1 MESTTLST
9 FGATAVILNKS
20 ESRSRIFTKGVLGR
34 LVRVLPVVVLLFSP
48 LILFGPLIFAHV
60 NVSTQ
65 HNDVAR
71 TGANLNETILTPSN
85 VNTKQFGMLF
95 KRVVDDQ
102 VYGQPL
108 IATNIEIK
116 GGMHDVVYVTTVN
129 NSVYAFDA
137 NDSSSVTPFWHVN
150 FGVPP
155 NLYDGKFGC
164 MDMNGNMGIIGSP
177 VIDPVSGTLYVVAS
191 TKVGNGFNQRLHALD
206 LATGADRSNSPVTI
220 TAPEFDSLMES
231 QRPALLLSNNRIYV
245 GYASHCDKGPY
256 HGFLIGYDAKSL
268 HQIGLFN
275 TSPTGEQASIWQSG
289 NGPAADAEGN
299 IYFVTGNGSWDGK
312 SNFGE
317 SFIKLDSNLKLLDW
331 FTPSNYAHLN
341 SIDGDL
347 NTSGAMLVPGTDLVI
362 DAGKQGILYLVN
374 TNDMGH
380 MGNDD
385 AVQHFQVTGSQLPS
399 MVWWKSA
406 KNGAL
411 LYMWGQ
417 KDRLRAYKFNS
428 RKLDEKPFAIRPDA
442 TEGHPGAM
450 MSLSA
455 NGDKDGILWA
465 AIHATGDSW
474 HESRPGILHA
484 YDADNISHE
493 LWNSRENPN
502 RDDCNNYSKMVPPT
516 IANGKV
522 YLASFGTQNT
532 GSGQLC
538 VYGLL
543 PDGSPP
549 LPPAGLHTSIEN
561 DQVSLSWMA
570 SNRATTYAVKR
581 STGSANSLDE
591 VAVGLTSTSFTDA
604 KVSNGMTYVYVVTA
618 ANPNGESQTSNRT
631 TVKLEKLT
639 HGNLFP
645 PGGGRDLTL
654 RVCSRCHSPA
664 LAASKRLSPQGWSN
678 VVKAMSKQG
687 AVATQDEFNEITDYL
702 AKSFPSISPQ

>member
-1 MESTTLST
+1 M
-9 FGATAVILNKS
+9 FARGM
-20 ESRSRIFTKGVLGR
+20 FGR
-34 LVRVLPVVVLLFSP
+34 LARVLPVVLLLFGP
-48 LILFGPLIFAHV
+48 LILFGPLTFARV
-60 NVSTQ
+60 NVLTQ
-65 HNDVAR
+65 HNDVSR
-71 TGANLNETILTPSN
+71 TGANLNETTLTPSN

-108 IATNIEIK
+108 IATNVEIK
-116 GGMHDVVYVTTVN
+116 GGMHDVVYLTTVN

-155 NLYDGKFGC
+155 NVYDGKFGC

-191 TKVGNGFNQRLHALD
+191 TRVGNGFNQRLHALD
-206 LATGADRSNSPVTI
+206 LATGADRPGSPVTI
-220 TAPEFDSLMES
+220 TAPEFDPLMQS
-231 QRPALLLSNNRIYV
+231 QRPALLLSRDRIYV
-245 GYASHCDKGPY
+245 GYSSHCDKGPY

-317 SFIKLDSNLKLLDW
+317 SFIKIDSSLKLLDW
-331 FTPSNYAHLN
+331 FTPSNYAYLN

-362 DAGKQGILYLVN
+362 DTGKQGILYLVN

-380 MGNDD
+380 LGNDD

-406 KNGAL
+406 KSGAL

-417 KDRLRAYKFNS
+417 KDRLRAYQFDS
-428 RKLDEKPFAIRPDA
+428 GKLDEKPFATRPDA
-442 TEGHPGAM
+442 TQGHPGAM

-455 NGDKDGILWA
+455 NGDKNGILWA

-493 LWNSRENPN
+493 LWNSLENPK

-549 LPPAGLHTSIEN
+549 LPPAGLHASVEN
-561 DQVSLSWMA
+561 DQVSLSWTA
-570 SNRATTYAVKR
+570 SNRATTYAIKR
-581 STGSANSLDE
+581 STGNVNSLDV
-591 VAVGLTSTSFTDA
+591 VARGLTSTSFDDT
-604 KVSNGMTYVYVVTA
+604 KVSNGMTYFYEVLAT
-618 ANPNGESQTSNRT
+618 NSNGDSQPSNRA
-631 TVKLEKLT
+631 TVIVPKLT
-639 HGNLFP
+639 HSNLFP
-645 PGGGRDLTL
+645 PGPGRDLTL
-654 RVCSRCHSPA
+654 RVCSSCHSPA
-664 LAASKRLSPQGWSN
+664 LAASQHLSPQGWSD
-678 VVKAMSKQG
+678 VVKSMSTLG
-687 AVATQDEFNEITDYL
+687 AVATQDEFNEITAYL
-702 AKSFPSISPQ
+702 AKSFPGISPQ

>member
-1 MESTTLST
+1 MTLSR
-9 FGATAVILNKS
+9 FGAIALILNRS
-20 ESRSRIFTKGVLGR
+20 ESWSRIFSRCVFVR
-34 LVRVLPVVVLLFSP
+34 LVRVLPVVLLLFGP
-48 LILFGPLIFAHV
+48 LILFGPWTFARV
-60 NVSTQ
+60 NVLTQ
-65 HNDVAR
+65 HNNVAR
-71 TGANLNETILTPSN
+71 TGANLNETTLTPSN

-108 IATNIEIK
+108 IATNVEIN

-155 NLYDGKFGC
+155 NVYDGKFGC
-164 MDMNGNMGIIGSP
+164 MDMNGNMGIVGSP

-191 TKVGNGFNQRLHALD
+191 TRVGNGFNQRLHALD

-220 TAPEFDSLMES
+220 AAPEFDSLMQS
-231 QRPALLLSNNRIYV
+231 QRPALLLSQNRIYV

-317 SFIKLDSNLKLLDW
+317 SFIKLDPGLKLLDW
-331 FTPSNYAHLN
+331 FTPSNYAYLN
-341 SIDGDL
+341 SMDGDL
-347 NTSGAMLVPGTDLVI
+347 NSSGAMLVPGTDLVI
-362 DAGKQGILYLVN
+362 DSGKQGVLYVIHAN
-374 TNDMGH
+374 EMGH
-380 MGNDD
+380 LRSDD
-385 AVQHFQVTGSQLPS
+385 AVQHFQATGSQLPS

-406 KNGAL
+406 KNGDL

-417 KDRLRAYKFNS
+417 KDRLRAYKFDGL
-428 RKLDEKPFAIRPDA
+428 KFDEKPFAIRPDA
-442 TEGHPGAM
+442 TQGHPGAM

-455 NGDKDGILWA
+455 NGDKNGILWA

-493 LWNSRENPN
+493 LWNSLENPK

-522 YLASFGTQNT
+522 YLASFGNQNVGT
-532 GSGQLC
+532 GQLC

-549 LPPAGLHTSIEN
+549 LPPAGLQASLRN
-561 DQVSLSWMA
+561 DQVSLSWTA
-570 SNRATTYAVKR
+570 SNQATTYAVKR
-581 STGSANSLDE
+581 STGNVNSLD
-591 VAVGLTSTSFTDA
+591 VIARGLTSTSFIDT
-604 KVSNGMTYVYVVTA
+604 KISNGMTYLYEVRA
-618 ANPNGESQTSNRT
+618 ENSNGDSQSSNRA
-631 TVKLEKLT
+631 TVIVPKLT
-639 HGNLFP
+639 HNNLFP
-645 PGGGRDLTL
+645 PGPGRDLTL

-664 LAASKRLSPQGWSN
+664 LAARQHLSPQEWSD
-678 VVKAMSKQG
+678 VVKSMSALG
-687 AVATQDEFNEITDYL
+687 AVATQDEFNEISAYL
-702 AKSFPSISPQ
+702 AKSFPGIPSQ